1 MKFLYSARFLKQYSA
16 APATVQKAFDKQLK
30 LLLENLRHPSLQAKK
45 YDEANDIWQGRVN
58 RDWRF
63 YFTIDGDIYYFH
75 TIIPH
80 PK

>member
-16 APATVQKAFDKQLK
+16 APAPIQKAFDKQLK
-30 LLLENLRHPSLQAKK
+30 LLLENFRHPSLQAKK

-58 RDWRF
+58 REWRF
-63 YFTIDGDIYYFH
+63 YFSINGDAYHFH